1 MNIILKSFL
10 IALACFVLFCVF
22 LSLVMLLTLLPK
34 VYALI
39 ILGLILFVMIWISI
53 YISFEY

>member
-10 IALACFVLFCVF
+10 IALACFVSFCIF
-22 LSLVMLLTLLPK
+22 LSLVISLTLLPK

-39 ILGLILFVMIWISI
+39 ILGILLFVIIWVSVYILF
-53 YISFEY
+53 EY